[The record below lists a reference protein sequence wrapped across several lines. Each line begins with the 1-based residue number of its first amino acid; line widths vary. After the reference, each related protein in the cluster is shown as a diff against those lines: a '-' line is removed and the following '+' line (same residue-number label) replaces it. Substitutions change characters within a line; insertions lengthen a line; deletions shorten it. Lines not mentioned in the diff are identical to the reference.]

1 MFSTLTA
8 IAATFLTTLVTTP
21 DVQAG
26 CGCDKPPPPLA
37 DIRPAFSSPG
47 RRVTLF
53 ADGLVERRSYKVRF
67 ESADGRVRTAHGRAV
82 MKRDFADGIRKLQVV
97 VSVPKLAP
105 GPTSVVLSRNRQVLL
120 TVPAE
125 EFTMLQKPL
134 DLDEKNEAT
143 VAGCYQAGVGADG
156 TVYVPVDLRSISQ
169 RTIFEGFGKNYPLRF
184 ESADIAIYNT
194 QGVLMQLLTPE
205 NASIWA
211 IVDNRG
217 APNSFALTYDRHEFE
232 TYAEAHRHEDGF
244 DLDPADPMWHVDG
257 TRHIDHDHLIVAIH
271 GRLRDGSVP
280 PSGMTPR
287 FHLGIRTALDLIGP
301 PASRLIAWTRGCGDF
316 RDALTSLLNPGPIVD
331 PGPLP
336 TIPLPL
342 PTLPLP
348 TLPIPLPTLPIPLPS
363 LSLPLPTLPLPT
375 LALPTLPIPL
385 PTLSLPLPLV
395 APTPVPPVATD

>member
-1 MFSTLTA
+1 VRTRQSPYRMFSAVAALAAILTA
-8 IAATFLTTLVTTP
+8 IAPAP
-21 DVQAG
+21 DAAAG

-67 ESADGRVRTAHGRAV
+67 TSADGKVRTAHGRAV

-105 GPTSVVLSRNRQVLL
+105 GPTSVTLSRNRQVLL
-120 TVPAE
+120 TVPAD

-156 TVYVPVDLRSISQ
+156 TVYVPVDLRSIQQ
-169 RTIFEGFGKNYPLRF
+169 RTIFEGFGHRYPLRF

-217 APNSFALTYDRHEFE
+217 SNNSFALTYDRHEFE
-232 TYAEAHRHEDGF
+232 TYAEAHRHEGSF
-244 DLDPADPMWHVDG
+244 DLDPDDPMWHVDG

-271 GRLRDGSVP
+271 GRLRNGSLP
-280 PSGMTPR
+280 PAGLTPR
-287 FHLGIRTALDLIGP
+287 FHLGIRTALDLVGP
-301 PASRLIAWTRGCGDF
+301 PASRLIQWTRGCGDF

-336 TIPLPL
+336 TIPVPL
-342 PTLPLP
+342 PTLS
-348 TLPIPLPTLPIPLPS
+348 IP
-363 LSLPLPTLPLPT
+363 
-375 LALPTLPIPL
+375 LPTLPIPL
-385 PTLSLPLPLV
+385 PTLSLALPTLPLPTLPLPTLPPLLPIA
-395 APTPVPPVATD
+395 APTPVPPSD